1 MAARKIVIDCDPGQ
15 DDAIA
20 ILMAL
25 ASPDRLE
32 VAAIT
37 TVAGNVPLALTEK
50 NARALVELAGRDDVP
65 VHIGCSRPMLRP
77 LETAEYV
84 HGETGLNGANLAEP
98 RIAPAP
104 GHAVDAILGILAR
117 EPEGSVTLV
126 PTGPLTNVAL
136 AMVKA
141 PEVMAR
147 AAQIV
152 LMGGAVDLGNVTPAA
167 EFNIYVD
174 PHAAHVVF
182 GFGLPITMFGLDVTH
197 KVTVTDARLEAIR
210 AIDTP
215 AGRAAYG
222 MLEFYNRYDRQRYDT
237 EGGPLHDPCT
247 IAWLLEPALFE
258 GRDCFVEIDTTSPTC
273 IGRTVVDWWRRSDH
287 PPNATVM
294 READADGFFRLL
306 NDCLK
311 RL

>member
-1 MAARKIVIDCDPGQ
+1 MVPGDGRVQ
-15 DDAIA
+15 VRDRYADVVGLTIA
-20 ILMAL
+20 
-25 ASPDRLE
+25 
-32 VAAIT
+32 
-37 TVAGNVPLALTEK
+37 AGNVGLGHTVRNALKLCEMGGWST
-50 NARALVELAGRDDVP
+50 P
-65 VHIGCSRPMLRP
+65 VYPGCPEPMLHP
-77 LETAEYV
+77 APDAAFV
-84 HGETGLNGANLAEP
+84 HGQDGFGDVGYLPPTAQARTEHAALAIIREAKT
-98 RIAPAP
+98 RP
-104 GHAVDAILGILAR
+104 GEL
-117 EPEGSVTLV
+117 TLV
-126 PTGPLTNVAL
+126 ALGPLTNVAL